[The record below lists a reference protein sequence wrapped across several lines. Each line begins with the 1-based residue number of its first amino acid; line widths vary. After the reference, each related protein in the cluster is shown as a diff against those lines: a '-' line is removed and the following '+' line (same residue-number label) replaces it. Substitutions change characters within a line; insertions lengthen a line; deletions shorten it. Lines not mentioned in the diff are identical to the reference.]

1 MAVNIPL
8 QKRRNSLWQR
18 SFKGNKARHC
28 AERCILRASSARAF
42 LRDQLPA
49 QFLLA
54 SSPRLARPL
63 SSNPSGGV
71 RRNFFLRFHRSN
83 DIFEYPFHTRFL
95 RISRLFHGSKRIITK
110 RGDRIRSLE
119 TLLCYRKLLR
129 LSVNAEFFHEL
140 L

>member
-95 RISRLFHGSKRIITK
+95 RISRQLTIVSR
-110 RGDRIRSLE
+110 LE
-119 TLLCYRKLLR
+119 TNNNETRGSDSLARNFALL
-129 LSVNAEFFHEL
+129 S
-140 L
+140 